1 MSCESKINQAGLVW
15 NVVEEQD
22 VIWLEIPMNGPMYV
36 NVAGAGGW
44 GTGSVRGEDKHG
56 GDTTI

>member
-22 VIWLEIPMNGPMYV
+22 VIWLEIAMNDPMYV
-36 NVAGAGGW
+36 NV
-44 GTGSVRGEDKHG
+44 S
-56 GDTTI
+56 